1 MTDRIAESSPRLRAR
16 IAGVLYLIVIATA
29 MFAESFV
36 RDPLIV
42 SGDAATT
49 AHNILASE
57 QLFRLGFAADL
68 VNFACYIAV
77 VLIFYGLF
85 KPAGRTLSLVAA
97 GFGMAGCIT
106 GAINMINQLA
116 PLALLKAAPYLKA
129 YSPEQLHASAYVFL
143 RLHLFGYA
151 VSMTFF
157 GIYCVL
163 LGCLVMRSAFL
174 PRILGALLAIAGT
187 GYVTNSF
194 AIFLAS
200 PLVAQFGIYLLLPGF
215 IAELSL
221 TLWLIAIGVNAAKWR
236 MQAGVTG
243 AVPS

>member
-16 IAGVLYLIVIATA
+16 IAGALYLIVIATA

-42 SGDAATT
+42 SGNAAAT

-68 VNFACYIAV
+68 ANFACYIAV

-106 GAINMINQLA
+106 GAVNMINQLA
-116 PLALLKAAPYLKA
+116 PVVLLRGAPYLSAFK
-129 YSPEQLHASAYVFL
+129 SDQLQAVAYVFL
-143 RLHLFGYA
+143 KLHTYGYA
-151 VSMTFF
+151 ISMTFF

-163 LGCLVMRSAFL
+163 LGYLVLRSTFL
-174 PRILGALLAIAGT
+174 PRILGVLLAIGGAG
-187 GYVTNSF
+187 YLTNSF
-194 AIFLAS
+194 AIFLS
-200 PLVAQFGIYLLLPGF
+200 PAFAAQLGVYTLLPGF
-215 IAELSL
+215 VAEVSL
-221 TLWLIAIGVNAAKWR
+221 TLWLIVVGVNTSKWR
-236 MQAGVTG
+236 TQAGVAG
-243 AVPS
+243 AVSS